1 MELFFQL
8 MTVPDKQL
16 RAMVY
21 SHVVNDIKALNKGGK
36 NEKVNRKLQAFMHKL
51 LAGTNS
57 DNGGKNKASAI
68 NTQDS
73 QAAQAGSAT
82 IKDSSSAAAR
92 KCIDIACELYRQN
105 IWTDVHTV
113 NMIATATL
121 SSHSPIMVR
130 AIHFFLG
137 IEDRM
142 SDDKEKEEV
151 S

>member
-1 MELFFQL
+1 MLIRSYIAP
-8 MTVPDKQL
+8 V
-16 RAMVY
+16 
-21 SHVVNDIKALNKGGK
+21 
-36 NEKVNRKLQAFMHKL
+36 
-51 LAGTNS
+51 
-57 DNGGKNKASAI
+57 
-68 NTQDS
+68 
-73 QAAQAGSAT
+73 